1 MKLNT
6 SVSTGLCYVTS
17 HSFITGQYMDML
29 EINLDFS
36 NEFQFLV
43 LLDIFSNEFQFPIL
57 YDLDITK

>member
-1 MKLNT
+1 
-6 SVSTGLCYVTS
+6 
-17 HSFITGQYMDML
+17 MDML

>member
-1 MKLNT
+1 
-6 SVSTGLCYVTS
+6 
-17 HSFITGQYMDML
+17 MDMF